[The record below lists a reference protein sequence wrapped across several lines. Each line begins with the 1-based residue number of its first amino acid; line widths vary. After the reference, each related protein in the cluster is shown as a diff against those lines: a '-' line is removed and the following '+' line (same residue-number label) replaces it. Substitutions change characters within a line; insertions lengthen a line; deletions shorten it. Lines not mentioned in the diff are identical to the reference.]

1 MEKLFMSAGVVTAIV
16 LLVVGILKLPF
27 DNFKT
32 KHPKWYK
39 AIFTLISI
47 ILSTALSVVDE
58 IYILCGSLFTIDFAI
73 LICVVFCGVFCGY
86 GGVYEGLGLKEL
98 VKRLVS
104 NLKIARD
111 LSNDKRFKKKLN
123 KIEDVDKAIAYLEEM
138 KNNQNNEV

>member
-1 MEKLFMSAGVVTAIV
+1 

-27 DNFKT
+27 DNFKA

-47 ILSTALSVVDE
+47 ILSTALSVIDE
-58 IYILCGSLFTIDFAI
+58 IYILCGGLFTIDFAI

-98 VKRLVS
+98 VKKLVS
-104 NLKIARD
+104 NLKVAKD